1 MKKTTA
7 LKALVLSVIVTLGLV
22 MPMAAQ
28 KSDGFF
34 KTNDDYSNRANSWNI
49 TNQTFGEDPAGITGG
64 LNGDGFVN
72 QTFGT
77 PLGSGLLIMVAAGAG
92 YAIARRKRA
101 RKGMTLLLAA
111 AMLLG
116 MTQCKKR
123 IETVTPSQQH
133 GTFITLKVNDGAK
146 HQVVTSGDQ
155 LGEVHYTE
163 GDIIYVANG
172 GNLVGALMYFNTVP
186 GTSIT
191 NCFAG
196 EIGVDII
203 GEDEPLPLDPDDY
216 LYFAFFG
223 NAELD
228 ENNGVLT
235 ATISGQ
241 QDNLPVISMGK
252 TEQVY
257 GNYEASGISDFDC
270 FMYNQ
275 CALVKFTFSNVN
287 AAVGTLSG
295 DDYVRISGVYTTA
308 LLNINAKGF
317 TITPDPTSTGS
328 INLYHP
334 SDADDNVRWG
344 ILLPQ
349 TDVTGAN
356 MLIRNWKFTGNV
368 NIAATANNDLHEET
382 IDCSGTP
389 EKVQFFTSRRGKI
402 VSFAPGNLQYQA
414 SPTGKWRFAENQW
427 DVIGSSNMNID
438 PSYNGWIDLFG
449 FGTGDAPTK
458 TSTTEADYSTYN
470 DWGKYCGDPTNNGY
484 TWYAPNMAE
493 WLCLLNWRPND
504 DAVELGYQDDIR
516 VNKGGPATVNGVK
529 GFVLLPDYFDWP
541 TAALEAAWQPKTY
554 GDESDWNTYTLN
566 VYDDTNWGLMAANG
580 AIFLPGGGLR
590 RYDKIYD
597 TYEWYYDNTGS
608 RLFAYWA
615 YNPYWKEYPANIL
628 ALGYNNPG
636 PDVRPRYTGASVRLI
651 RIFEF

>member
-1 MKKTTA
+1 MKKTTT
-7 LKALVLSVIVTLGLV
+7 LRALVLSMIMTFGLV
-22 MPMAAQ
+22 LPMAAQ
-28 KSDGFF
+28 NDGFF
-34 KTNDDYSNRANSWNI
+34 RNNDNLYNNRADAYSI

-92 YAIARRKRA
+92 YVVARRKRA

-111 AMLLG
+111 AMLMG

-133 GTFITLKVNDGAK
+133 GTFITLRVNDDAK
-146 HQVVTSGDQ
+146 HQVITSN
-155 LGEVHYTE
+155 GEVHYTE

-172 GNLVGALMYFNTVP
+172 GNLVGALKYFNTIP

-196 EIGVDII
+196 QIGIDLL
-203 GEDEPLPLDPDDY
+203 GDDEPLPLDPDDY

-228 ENNGVLT
+228 ENNGVLS

-275 CALVKFTFSNVN
+275 CALVKFTFSPVN

-308 LLNINAKGF
+308 LLNINAKGV

-334 SDADDNVRWG
+334 SDAEDNERWG

-368 NIAATANNDLHEET
+368 NIDATANNDLHEET
-382 IDCSGTP
+382 INCSGTP
-389 EKVQFFTSRRGKI
+389 VKVDFFTSRRGKI
-402 VSFAPGNLQYQA
+402 VCFAPGNLQYQA

-427 DVIGSSNMNID
+427 DVIGSSNLNIS
-438 PSYNGWIDLFG
+438 PSYTGWIDLFG

-458 TSTTEADYSTYN
+458 TLTTEADYAAYN
-470 DWGKYCGDPTNNGY
+470 DWGNYCGDPTNNGY
-484 TWYAPNMAE
+484 TWYTPNMAE
-493 WLCLLNWRPND
+493 WLCLINWRPNN
-504 DAVELGYQDDIR
+504 DAIALGYQDDIR
-516 VNKGGPATVNGVK
+516 VNKGGPATVHGIK
-529 GFVLLPDYFDWP
+529 GFVLIPDYFDWP
-541 TAALEAAWQPKTY
+541 TEYPQTSFTPKTY
-554 GDESDWNTYTLN
+554 GDTSGWNDYEANEFT
-566 VYDDTNWGLMAANG
+566 DAQWAAMEANG
-580 AIFLPGGGLR
+580 AVFLPGGGLR
-590 RYDKIYD
+590 RYEKNNNDW
-597 TYEWYYDNTGS
+597 EWYYDNTGG
-608 RLFAYWA
+608 RLFGYWA
-615 YNPYWKEYPANIL
+615 YNPYWKEYQANVFSL
-628 ALGYNNPG
+628 ASTPTIG
-636 PDVRPRYTGASVRLI
+636 VRERYTGASVRLA
-651 RIFEF
+651 RMFEF